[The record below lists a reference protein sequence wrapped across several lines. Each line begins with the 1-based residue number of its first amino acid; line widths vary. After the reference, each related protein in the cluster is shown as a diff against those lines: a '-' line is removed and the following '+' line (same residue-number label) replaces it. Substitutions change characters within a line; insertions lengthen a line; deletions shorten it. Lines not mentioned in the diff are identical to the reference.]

1 MNHGLVEILEEL
13 RTPAVSFYEP
23 ESQGHSA
30 SQQEARCGLK
40 AQPRLYGLLFFHRLS
55 HDGNHNSQGDSAGR
69 T

>member
-40 AQPRLYGLLFFHRLS
+40 AQPRLYVRP
-55 HDGNHNSQGDSAGR
+55 QVI